1 MKKIILFTLYLIP
14 VLFLIGL
21 VANFS
26 VNVPVDDEW
35 RLASLFEKIAAGNV
49 TFNDFW
55 DLHSNH
61 RIVFPKIIIA
71 VLAFASR
78 WNINYQ
84 LCLSIGLAAITFLAM
99 YKLSSMQVKNVGDDL
114 WHLANILTCILLFS
128 LVQHENWLWGFQLA
142 WFLVNFCFVA
152 AVYAL
157 VSNHKLL
164 PNIAVFNR
172 MKQRCCTTINKLFRN
187 GQDARSTRTLN
198 FCGTGILPVIENDA
212 TPQIKQSTDT
222 PLPCPYDIQIWIA
235 AGFCFIA
242 SFSLA
247 QGLLSWLAAIP
258 AVAAL
263 EGNAA
268 QKRKRVI
275 VWMLLFLAT
284 CAVYSIDYHPSR
296 KASIISL
303 LNKPFVVIDY
313 FLSLLGSPIV
323 RSPGISALVGL
334 LIFASFLF
342 LVFYFFVIGNP
353 AKQSPAP
360 AIPSPLAMT
369 DRNDISE
376 SYSNPN
382 SVMNVVQTATLDGQD
397 AHPTIHLGLRQDTH
411 SNIDLGLQNQ
421 ALPWLSIGFFSVLSS
436 LFITAGRAE
445 FGAIQALESS
455 RYTTNSILLLIA
467 VVQLGQLFVRGN
479 YQERKATLKRNY
491 KFIYRVV
498 AGLLI
503 ATIIVNSQQAIA
515 QTISALLYK
524 QGAQD
529 CLQLI
534 NYLEPSDFFNNS
546 PESCLRVLSKKTW
559 LVREGAAIIDKIG
572 WRKFA
577 KNVEFIS
584 NTEKVYGYLDKPQT
598 TDKSLT
604 VKQNDAVKAAG
615 WAVWPEKLHQPNIV
629 LLSVG
634 GKKSFFANA
643 YVNLDS
649 PDIAESLKSELYN
662 NARWAVDLSHNNLP
676 IAQTEIKAWVYN
688 PVDNQFVQLRGG

>member
-14 VLFLIGL
+14 VLLLIGF

-35 RLASLFEKIAAGNV
+35 RLASLFEKIAAGNA

-55 DLHSNH
+55 VLHSNH
-61 RIVFPKIIIA
+61 RIVFPKILIA
-71 VLAFASR
+71 VLAFASQ

-84 LCLSIGLAAITFLAM
+84 LCLSIGLAAITFVAM
-99 YKLSSMQVKNVGDDL
+99 YSLSSMQLKNVGDDL
-114 WHLANILTCILLFS
+114 WHLTNILTCILLFS

-142 WFLVNFCFVA
+142 WFLVNLCFVA

-157 VSNHKLL
+157 SSNRNLL

-172 MKQRCCTTINKLFRN
+172 MKQRCCTKIDQLFRN
-187 GQDARSTRTLN
+187 GHLARFTRTLN
-198 FCGTGILPVIENDA
+198 FCGTGILPVLENDA

-222 PLPCPYDIQIWIA
+222 ALSCPYDIQIFIA
-235 AGFCFIA
+235 ALFCFIA

-258 AVAAL
+258 AVAGL
-263 EGNAA
+263 EGNAT
-268 QKRKRVI
+268 QKTKKFI
-275 VWMLLFLAT
+275 VWMLLFVAT
-284 CAVYSIDYHPSR
+284 CAIYSIDYHPSR
-296 KASIISL
+296 KTSIISL
-303 LNKPFVVIDY
+303 LNKPLVVIDY

-342 LVFYFFVIGNP
+342 LVFHFGR
-353 AKQSPAP
+353 K
-360 AIPSPLAMT
+360 
-369 DRNDISE
+369 ISE
-376 SYSNPN
+376 HREA
-382 SVMNVVQTATLDGQD
+382 V
-397 AHPTIHLGLRQDTH
+397 
-411 SNIDLGLQNQ
+411 
-421 ALPWLSIGFFSVLSS
+421 PWLSIGLFSVLSA
-436 LFITAGRAE
+436 LFITGGRAE
-445 FGAIQALESS
+445 FGAIQAIESS

-467 VVQLGQLFVRGN
+467 LVQLGQLFARGKSAIN
-479 YQERKATLKRNY
+479 RNY
-491 KFIYRVV
+491 KLVYRVL

-503 ATIIVNSQQAIA
+503 GIMIVNSGQAIA
-515 QTISALLYK
+515 QSSSALLYK

-534 NYLEPSDFFNNS
+534 NYLEPSDFFNNA

-559 LVREGAAIIDKIG
+559 LVREGAAILDKIG

-584 NTEKVYGYLDKPQT
+584 NPHKVYGYLDKPQT
-598 TDKSLT
+598 SDKSLT
-604 VKQNDAVKAAG
+604 VKKSAGFKAAG
-615 WAVWPEKLHQPNIV
+615 WAVLPENWKQPNIV

-634 GKKSFFANA
+634 EKQSFFANA
-643 YVNLDS
+643 YVNSDS
-649 PDIAESLKSELYN
+649 PDIAKTLKSQLYN
-662 NARWAVDLSHNNLP
+662 NARWAVDLSANDLP

>member
-14 VLFLIGL
+14 VVLLIGF

-55 DLHSNH
+55 ALHSNH
-61 RIVFPKIIIA
+61 RILFPKIIIA

-84 LCLSIGLAAITFLAM
+84 LCVSIGLAVITFIAM
-99 YKLSSMQVKNVGDDL
+99 YKLSSMQVKNVADDL
-114 WHLANILTCILLFS
+114 WHLANILTCILVFS

-142 WFLVNFCFVA
+142 WFFVNLCFVA

-164 PNIAVFNR
+164 ANIR
-172 MKQRCCTTINKLFRN
+172 I
-187 GQDARSTRTLN
+187 S
-198 FCGTGILPVIENDA
+198 
-212 TPQIKQSTDT
+212 
-222 PLPCPYDIQIWIA
+222 IA
-235 AGFCFIA
+235 AIFCLVA

-258 AVAAL
+258 AVVAL

-268 QKRKRVI
+268 QKRKRAI
-275 VWMLLFLAT
+275 AWMLLFAAT

-303 LNKPFVVIDY
+303 LNKPLVVIDY

-323 RSPGISALVGL
+323 RSPGISAVVGL
-334 LIFASFLF
+334 VIFPIF
-342 LVFYFFVIGNP
+342 VFFVVYFGKKIVSSSI
-353 AKQSPAP
+353 ASSVSDRSEKQPQVP
-360 AIPSPLAMT
+360 AIASSLAIT
-369 DRNDISE
+369 NRNDIAE
-376 SYSNPN
+376 NYE
-382 SVMNVVQTATLDGQD
+382 
-397 AHPTIHLGLRQDTH
+397 
-411 SNIDLGLQNQ
+411 
-421 ALPWLSIGFFSVLSS
+421 ALPWLSIGFFSVLSA

-445 FGAIQALESS
+445 FGAIQAIESS

-467 VVQLGQLFVRGN
+467 LVQLGELFVRGN
-479 YQERKATLKRNY
+479 DRETKATLKRNY

-515 QTISALLYK
+515 LTRSALLYK

-584 NTEKVYGYLDKPQT
+584 NTQKVYGYLDKPQT
-598 TDKSLT
+598 SDKSLT
-604 VKQNDAVKAAG
+604 VKKNAAVKAAG
-615 WAVWPEKLHQPNIV
+615 WAVLPGNLQQPNIV

-634 GKKSFFANA
+634 DKKSFFANA
-643 YVNLDS
+643 YVNLES
-649 PDIAESLKSELYN
+649 PDIAENLKSELYN
-662 NARWAVDLSHNNLP
+662 NARWAVDLSDNNLP

-688 PVDNQFVQLRGG
+688 PLDNQFVQLRGG

>member
-1 MKKIILFTLYLIP
+1 MLPDLILMKKLILFTLYLIP
-14 VLFLIGL
+14 VLLLIGF

-35 RLASLFEKIAAGNV
+35 RLASLFEKIAQGNV
-49 TFNDFW
+49 TFKDFW
-55 DLHSNH
+55 ALHSNH

-84 LCLSIGLAAITFLAM
+84 LCLSIGLAAITFIAM
-99 YKLSSMQVKNVGDDL
+99 YKLSSMQVKNVADDL
-114 WHLANILTCILLFS
+114 WHLANILTCILLGS

-142 WFLVNFCFVA
+142 WFFVNFCFVA

-157 VSNHKLL
+157 SSNHKLL

-172 MKQRCCTTINKLFRN
+172 MKYSR
-187 GQDARSTRTLN
+187 
-198 FCGTGILPVIENDA
+198 
-212 TPQIKQSTDT
+212 DT
-222 PLPCPYDIQIWIA
+222 ALPCPYPISALHYLRISIA
-235 AGFCFIA
+235 ALFCFIA

-268 QKRKRVI
+268 QKRKRTI
-275 VWMLLFLAT
+275 AWMLLFVAT

-303 LNKPFVVIDY
+303 LNKPLVVIDY

-323 RSPGISALVGL
+323 RSPGISAFVGL
-334 LIFASFLF
+334 VIFAIF
-342 LVFYFFVIGNP
+342 VFFVVYFGKKIVSSSVASSVSANSE
-353 AKQSPAP
+353 KQPQVP
-360 AIPSPLAMT
+360 AIPSSLAIT
-369 DRNDISE
+369 DRNDSAE
-376 SYSNPN
+376 NY
-382 SVMNVVQTATLDGQD
+382 
-397 AHPTIHLGLRQDTH
+397 
-411 SNIDLGLQNQ
+411 Q
-421 ALPWLSIGFFSVLSS
+421 ALPWLSIGFFSVLSA

-445 FGAIQALESS
+445 FGAIHAIESS

-467 VVQLGQLFVRGN
+467 LVQLGQLFVRGN
-479 YQERKATLKRNY
+479 YRETKATLKRNY

-503 ATIIVNSQQAIA
+503 ATIILNSQQAIA
-515 QTISALLYK
+515 QSRSALLYK

-534 NYLEPSDFFNNS
+534 NYLEPSDFFKNS

-572 WRKFA
+572 WIKFA

-598 TDKSLT
+598 SDKSLT

-615 WAVWPEKLHQPNIV
+615 WAVLPENLQQPKIV

-634 GKKSFFANA
+634 DKQSFFANA
-643 YVNLDS
+643 YVNSDS
-649 PDIAESLKSELYN
+649 PDIAKSLKSELYN
-662 NARWAVDLSHNNLP
+662 NARWAVDLSGNDLP

>member
-1 MKKIILFTLYLIP
+1 MVAAIDRTLMKKLILFTLYLIP
-14 VLFLIGL
+14 VLFLIGF

-55 DLHSNH
+55 ALHSNH
-61 RIVFPKIIIA
+61 RILFPKIIIA

-84 LCLSIGLAAITFLAM
+84 LCLSIGLAAITFIAM
-99 YKLSSMQVKNVGDDL
+99 YKLSSMPVKNIADDL
-114 WHLANILTCILLFS
+114 WHLANILTCIWLFS

-142 WFLVNFCFVA
+142 WFFVNLCFVT

-157 VSNHKLL
+157 VSPHKLV
-164 PNIAVFNR
+164 PNIRISIAAVF
-172 MKQRCCTTINKLFRN
+172 
-187 GQDARSTRTLN
+187 
-198 FCGTGILPVIENDA
+198 
-212 TPQIKQSTDT
+212 
-222 PLPCPYDIQIWIA
+222 
-235 AGFCFIA
+235 CFLA

-268 QKRKRVI
+268 QKRKRAI
-275 VWMLLFLAT
+275 AWMLLFVAS
-284 CAVYSIDYHPSR
+284 CAVYSIGYHPSR

-303 LNKPFVVIDY
+303 LNKPLVVIDY

-323 RSPGISALVGL
+323 RSPGISAFVGL
-334 LIFASFLF
+334 VILANFI
-342 LVFYFFVIGNP
+342 FFVVYFGKNFVSTSL
-353 AKQSPAP
+353 ASSVNANFQKQPQIP
-360 AIPSPLAMT
+360 AIPSPLGIT
-369 DRNDISE
+369 DRNDIAE
-376 SYSNPN
+376 NYE
-382 SVMNVVQTATLDGQD
+382 
-397 AHPTIHLGLRQDTH
+397 
-411 SNIDLGLQNQ
+411 
-421 ALPWLSIGFFSVLSS
+421 ALPWLSIGFFSVLSA

-445 FGAIQALESS
+445 FGAIHALESS

-467 VVQLGQLFVRGN
+467 LVQLGQLFVRGN
-479 YQERKATLKRNY
+479 YQETKATLRSNY

-515 QTISALLYK
+515 QTRSALLYK

-572 WRKFA
+572 WIEFA
-577 KNVEFIS
+577 KNIEFIS
-584 NTEKVYGYLDKPQT
+584 NTEKVYGYLDKHQT
-598 TDKSLT
+598 SNKSLT

-615 WAVWPEKLHQPNIV
+615 WVVLPENLQQPKIV

-634 GKKSFFANA
+634 DKQSFFANA
-643 YVNLDS
+643 YVNSDS
-649 PDIAESLKSELYN
+649 PDIAKSLKSELYN
-662 NARWAVDLSHNNLP
+662 NARWAVDLSGNDLP

>member
-1 MKKIILFTLYLIP
+1 MKKLILFTLYLIP
-14 VLFLIGL
+14 VLLLIGF

-35 RLASLFEKIAAGNV
+35 RLASLFEKIAQGNV
-49 TFNDFW
+49 TFKDFW
-55 DLHSNH
+55 ALHSNH

-84 LCLSIGLAAITFLAM
+84 LCLSIGLAAITFIAM
-99 YKLSSMQVKNVGDDL
+99 YKLSSMQVKNVADDL
-114 WHLANILTCILLFS
+114 WHLANILTCILLCS

-142 WFLVNFCFVA
+142 WFFVNFCFVA

-172 MKQRCCTTINKLFRN
+172 MKYSR
-187 GQDARSTRTLN
+187 
-198 FCGTGILPVIENDA
+198 
-212 TPQIKQSTDT
+212 DT
-222 PLPCPYDIQIWIA
+222 AVPCPYPISALHYLRISIA
-235 AGFCFIA
+235 ALFCFIA

-268 QKRKRVI
+268 QKRKRTI
-275 VWMLLFLAT
+275 AWMLLFVAT

-303 LNKPFVVIDY
+303 LNKPLVVIDY

-323 RSPGISALVGL
+323 RSPGISAFVGL
-334 LIFASFLF
+334 VIFAIF
-342 LVFYFFVIGNP
+342 VFFVVYFGKKIVSSSVASSVSANSE
-353 AKQSPAP
+353 KQPQVP
-360 AIPSPLAMT
+360 AIPSSIAIT
-369 DRNDISE
+369 DRNDIAE
-376 SYSNPN
+376 NY
-382 SVMNVVQTATLDGQD
+382 
-397 AHPTIHLGLRQDTH
+397 
-411 SNIDLGLQNQ
+411 Q
-421 ALPWLSIGFFSVLSS
+421 ALPWLSIGFFSVLSA

-445 FGAIQALESS
+445 FGAIHAIESS

-467 VVQLGQLFVRGN
+467 LVQLGQLFVRGN
-479 YQERKATLKRNY
+479 DRETKATLKRNY

-503 ATIIVNSQQAIA
+503 ATIILNSQQAIA
-515 QTISALLYK
+515 QSRSALLYK

-534 NYLEPSDFFNNS
+534 NYLEPSDFFKNS

-572 WRKFA
+572 WIKFA

-598 TDKSLT
+598 SDKSLT

-615 WAVWPEKLHQPNIV
+615 WAVLPENLQQPKIV

-634 GKKSFFANA
+634 DKQSFFANA
-643 YVNLDS
+643 YVNSDS
-649 PDIAESLKSELYN
+649 PDIAKSLKSELYN
-662 NARWAVDLSHNNLP
+662 NARWAVDLSGNDLP

>member
-1 MKKIILFTLYLIP
+1 MKKLILFTLYLIP
-14 VLFLIGL
+14 VLLLIGF

-55 DLHSNH
+55 ALHSNH
-61 RIVFPKIIIA
+61 RILFPKIIIA

-84 LCLSIGLAAITFLAM
+84 LCLSIGLAAITFIAM

-142 WFLVNFCFVA
+142 WFFVNLCFVA

-164 PNIAVFNR
+164 PNIRISIAAVF
-172 MKQRCCTTINKLFRN
+172 
-187 GQDARSTRTLN
+187 
-198 FCGTGILPVIENDA
+198 
-212 TPQIKQSTDT
+212 
-222 PLPCPYDIQIWIA
+222 
-235 AGFCFIA
+235 CFVA

-247 QGLLSWLAAIP
+247 QGLLSWLAAMP
-258 AVAAL
+258 AVVAL

-268 QKRKRVI
+268 QKRKRAI
-275 VWMLLFLAT
+275 AWMLLFATT

-303 LNKPFVVIDY
+303 LNKSLVVIDY

-334 LIFASFLF
+334 LILATFLF
-342 LVFYFFVIGNP
+342 LGFHFGRKI
-353 AKQSPAP
+353 
-360 AIPSPLAMT
+360 T
-369 DRNDISE
+369 EHR
-376 SYSNPN
+376 
-382 SVMNVVQTATLDGQD
+382 
-397 AHPTIHLGLRQDTH
+397 
-411 SNIDLGLQNQ
+411 Q
-421 ALPWLSIGFFSVLSS
+421 ALPWLSIGLFSVLSA

-467 VVQLGQLFVRGN
+467 LVQLGQLFVRG
-479 YQERKATLKRNY
+479 KIATINRNY
-491 KFIYRVV
+491 KFVYRVL

-503 ATIIVNSQQAIA
+503 GIIIVNSQQAIA
-515 QTISALLYK
+515 QTRSALLYK

-534 NYLEPSDFFNNS
+534 NYLEPSDFFKNS

-572 WRKFA
+572 WLKFA
-577 KNVEFIS
+577 KNVDFIS

-598 TDKSLT
+598 SDKSLT
-604 VKQNDAVKAAG
+604 VKPKDAVKAAG
-615 WAVWPEKLHQPNIV
+615 WAVWPEKLQQPNIV

-634 GKKSFFANA
+634 DKQSFFANA

-662 NARWAVDLSHNNLP
+662 NARWAVDLSDNNLP

>member
-14 VLFLIGL
+14 VLLLIGF
-21 VANFS
+21 VSNFN

-55 DLHSNH
+55 ALHSNH
-61 RIVFPKIIIA
+61 RILFPKIIIA

-84 LCLSIGLAAITFLAM
+84 LCLSIGLAAITFIAM
-99 YKLSSMQVKNVGDDL
+99 YKLSSMQLKNVGDDL
-114 WHLANILTCILLFS
+114 WHLANILTCIWLFS

-164 PNIAVFNR
+164 PNIRISIAAVF
-172 MKQRCCTTINKLFRN
+172 
-187 GQDARSTRTLN
+187 
-198 FCGTGILPVIENDA
+198 
-212 TPQIKQSTDT
+212 
-222 PLPCPYDIQIWIA
+222 
-235 AGFCFIA
+235 CFVA

-258 AVAAL
+258 AVAAV

-268 QKRKRVI
+268 QKRKRLI
-275 VWMLLFLAT
+275 VWMLLFATT

-334 LIFASFLF
+334 AIFASFLF
-342 LVFYFFVIGNP
+342 FVFHFGRKI
-353 AKQSPAP
+353 
-360 AIPSPLAMT
+360 T
-369 DRNDISE
+369 EHRE
-376 SYSNPN
+376 
-382 SVMNVVQTATLDGQD
+382 
-397 AHPTIHLGLRQDTH
+397 
-411 SNIDLGLQNQ
+411 
-421 ALPWLSIGFFSVLSS
+421 ALPWLSIGGFSVLSA

-467 VVQLGQLFVRGN
+467 VVQLGQLFVLGN
-479 YQERKATLKRNY
+479 YQETKARLKRNY

-515 QTISALLYK
+515 QSRSALLYK

-534 NYLEPSDFFNNS
+534 NYLEPSEFFNNS

-572 WRKFA
+572 WIKFA

-598 TDKSLT
+598 SDKSLT
-604 VKQNDAVKAAG
+604 VKQNEAVKAAG
-615 WAVWPEKLHQPNIV
+615 WAVWPEKLQQPNIV

-634 GKKSFFANA
+634 DKKSFFANA

-662 NARWAVDLSHNNLP
+662 NARWAVDLSDNNLP

>member
-1 MKKIILFTLYLIP
+1 MKKFILFTIYLIP
-14 VLFLIGL
+14 VLLLIGF

-35 RLASLFEKIAAGNV
+35 RLASLFEKIAQGNV
-49 TFNDFW
+49 TSNDFW
-55 DLHSNH
+55 ALHSNH
-61 RIVFPKIIIA
+61 RILFPKIIIA

-78 WNINYQ
+78 WNINYP
-84 LCLSIGLAAITFLAM
+84 LCLSIGLAGITFIAM

-114 WHLANILTCILLFS
+114 WHLANILTCILLCS
-128 LVQHENWLWGFQLA
+128 LVPHENWLWGFQLA
-142 WFLVNFCFVA
+142 WFFVNLCFVA

-172 MKQRCCTTINKLFRN
+172 MKYSK
-187 GQDARSTRTLN
+187 
-198 FCGTGILPVIENDA
+198 
-212 TPQIKQSTDT
+212 DT
-222 PLPCPYDIQIWIA
+222 AVPCPYPLSVLHYIRISIA
-235 AGFCFIA
+235 AVFCFIA

-258 AVAAL
+258 VVAAL

-268 QKRKRVI
+268 QKRKIII
-275 VWMLLFLAT
+275 VWMLLFAAT

-303 LNKPFVVIDY
+303 LSKPLVVIDY
-313 FLSLLGSPIV
+313 FLSLLGSPLV
-323 RSPGISALVGL
+323 RFPGISALVGL
-334 LIFASFLF
+334 LIFAIFLF
-342 LVFYFFVIGNP
+342 WGFYFFVIASP

-360 AIPSPLAMT
+360 AIASYLAMT
-369 DRNDISE
+369 NRNDISSE
-376 SYSNPN
+376 NYE
-382 SVMNVVQTATLDGQD
+382 
-397 AHPTIHLGLRQDTH
+397 
-411 SNIDLGLQNQ
+411 
-421 ALPWLSIGFFSVLSS
+421 ALPWLSIGLFSVLSA

-467 VVQLGQLFVRGN
+467 VVQLGQLFVRAK
-479 YQERKATLKRNY
+479 YQETKATLKRNY

-503 ATIIVNSQQAIA
+503 GIIIVNSQQAIA
-515 QTISALLYK
+515 QTRLALPYK

-534 NYLEPSDFFNNS
+534 NYLEPSDFFDNS

-559 LVREGAAIIDKIG
+559 LVREGGAIIDKIG

-598 TDKSLT
+598 SEKSVT
-604 VKQNDAVKAAG
+604 VKKNAAVKAAG
-615 WAVWPEKLHQPNIV
+615 WAVLPGNLKQPNIV

-634 GKKSFFANA
+634 DKQSFFANA
-643 YVNLDS
+643 YINLDS
-649 PDIAESLKSELYN
+649 PDIAKSLKSDLYN
-662 NARWAVDLSHNNLP
+662 NARWAVDLSDNNLP

>member
-1 MKKIILFTLYLIP
+1 MSAAWYKIVAAIDRTLMKKFILFTLYLIP
-14 VLFLIGL
+14 VVLLIGF

-35 RLASLFEKIAAGNV
+35 RLASLFEKIAQGNV

-55 DLHSNH
+55 ALHSNH
-61 RIVFPKIIIA
+61 RILFPKIIIA

-114 WHLANILTCILLFS
+114 WHLANILTCILLCS
-128 LVQHENWLWGFQLA
+128 LVQYENWLWGFQLA
-142 WFLVNFCFVA
+142 WFFVNLCFVA

-172 MKQRCCTTINKLFRN
+172 MKYSR
-187 GQDARSTRTLN
+187 
-198 FCGTGILPVIENDA
+198 
-212 TPQIKQSTDT
+212 DT
-222 PLPCPYDIQIWIA
+222 ALPCPYPISVLNYIRISIA
-235 AGFCFIA
+235 AVFCFIA

-268 QKRKRVI
+268 QKRKRII
-275 VWMLLFLAT
+275 VWMLLFVAT

-303 LNKPFVVIDY
+303 LSKPLVVIDY
-313 FLSLLGSPIV
+313 FLSLLGSPLV
-323 RSPGISALVGL
+323 RFPGISALVGL
-334 LIFASFLF
+334 LIFAIFLF
-342 LVFYFFVIGNP
+342 LGFYFFVIASP

-360 AIPSPLAMT
+360 AIASYLGMAN
-369 DRNDISE
+369 RNDISE
-376 SYSNPN
+376 N
-382 SVMNVVQTATLDGQD
+382 
-397 AHPTIHLGLRQDTH
+397 HE
-411 SNIDLGLQNQ
+411 
-421 ALPWLSIGFFSVLSS
+421 ALPWLSIGFFSILSA

-467 VVQLGQLFVRGN
+467 LVQLGQLFVRGK
-479 YQERKATLKRNY
+479 YQETKATLNHNY
-491 KFIYRVV
+491 NFFYRML

-515 QTISALLYK
+515 QSRTALLYK

-534 NYLEPSDFFNNS
+534 NYLEQSDFFDNS

-584 NTEKVYGYLDKPQT
+584 NTEKVYGYLEKPQT
-598 TDKSLT
+598 SDKSVT
-604 VKQNDAVKAAG
+604 VKKNAAVKASG
-615 WAVWPEKLHQPNIV
+615 WAVLPGNLKQPNIV

-634 GKKSFFANA
+634 ARQSFFANA

-649 PDIAESLKSELYN
+649 PDIAKSLTSELYN
-662 NARWAVDLSHNNLP
+662 NARWAVDLSDNNLP

>member
-1 MKKIILFTLYLIP
+1 MLPDLILMKKLILFSLYLIP
-14 VLFLIGL
+14 VVLLIGF

-35 RLASLFEKIAAGNV
+35 RLASLFEKIAQGNV

-55 DLHSNH
+55 ALHSNH

-84 LCLSIGLAAITFLAM
+84 LCLSIGLAAITFLAT

-114 WHLANILTCILLFS
+114 WHLANILTCILVFS
-128 LVQHENWLWGFQLA
+128 VVQHENWLWGFQLA
-142 WFLVNFCFVA
+142 WFFVNLCFVA

-157 VSNHKLL
+157 VSPHKLL

-172 MKQRCCTTINKLFRN
+172 MKYSRDTAVPRPLSGK
-187 GQDARSTRTLN
+187 
-198 FCGTGILPVIENDA
+198 GTA
-212 TPQIKQSTDT
+212 
-222 PLPCPYDIQIWIA
+222 LPCPCLHYIRISIA
-235 AGFCFIA
+235 AVFCFIA

-247 QGLLSWLAAIP
+247 QGLLSWLVAIP

-268 QKRKRVI
+268 QKRKRLI
-275 VWMLLFLAT
+275 VWMLLFAAT

-303 LNKPFVVIDY
+303 LSKPLVVIDY
-313 FLSLLGSPIV
+313 FLSLLGSPLV
-323 RSPGISALVGL
+323 RFPGISALVGL
-334 LIFASFLF
+334 LIFAIFLF
-342 LVFYFFVIGNP
+342 LGFYFFVIASP

-360 AIPSPLAMT
+360 AIGSYLAMT
-369 DRNDISE
+369 NRNDISE
-376 SYSNPN
+376 N
-382 SVMNVVQTATLDGQD
+382 
-397 AHPTIHLGLRQDTH
+397 HE
-411 SNIDLGLQNQ
+411 
-421 ALPWLSIGFFSVLSS
+421 ALPWLSIGLFSVLSA

-467 VVQLGQLFVRGN
+467 VIQLGQLFARG
-479 YQERKATLKRNY
+479 KSAALKRNY
-491 KFIYRVV
+491 KLVYRVL

-515 QTISALLYK
+515 QTRSALLYK

-534 NYLEPSDFFNNS
+534 NYLEPSDFFDNS
-546 PESCLRVLSKKTW
+546 PESCLRVLSQKTW

-577 KNVEFIS
+577 KNVKFIS
-584 NTEKVYGYLDKPQT
+584 NTEKVYGYLDQPQT
-598 TDKSLT
+598 SEKSVT
-604 VKQNDAVKAAG
+604 VKKNAAVKVAG
-615 WAVWPEKLHQPNIV
+615 WAVLPGNLKQPNIV

-634 GKKSFFANA
+634 GKQSFFANA

-649 PDIAESLKSELYN
+649 PDIAKSLKSELYN
-662 NARWAVDLSHNNLP
+662 NARWAVDLSDNNLP

>member
-1 MKKIILFTLYLIP
+1 MKKLILFTLYLIP
-14 VLFLIGL
+14 VLLLIGF
-21 VANFS
+21 VSNFS

-55 DLHSNH
+55 ALHSNH
-61 RIVFPKIIIA
+61 RILFPKIIIA

-84 LCLSIGLAAITFLAM
+84 LCLSIGLAAITFIAM
-99 YKLSSMQVKNVGDDL
+99 YKLSSMQVKNIADDL
-114 WHLANILTCILLFS
+114 WHLANILTCIWLLS

-142 WFLVNFCFVA
+142 WFFVNFCFVA

-157 VSNHKLL
+157 FSNHKLL
-164 PNIAVFNR
+164 PNIRISIAAVF
-172 MKQRCCTTINKLFRN
+172 
-187 GQDARSTRTLN
+187 
-198 FCGTGILPVIENDA
+198 
-212 TPQIKQSTDT
+212 
-222 PLPCPYDIQIWIA
+222 
-235 AGFCFIA
+235 CFVA

-258 AVAAL
+258 AVVAL

-268 QKRKRVI
+268 QKRKRAI
-275 VWMLLFLAT
+275 AWMLLFATT
-284 CAVYSIDYHPSR
+284 CAVYSIDYHPTR

-334 LIFASFLF
+334 LIFATFLF
-342 LVFYFFVIGNP
+342 FGFHFGRKI
-353 AKQSPAP
+353 
-360 AIPSPLAMT
+360 T
-369 DRNDISE
+369 EHR
-376 SYSNPN
+376 
-382 SVMNVVQTATLDGQD
+382 
-397 AHPTIHLGLRQDTH
+397 
-411 SNIDLGLQNQ
+411 Q
-421 ALPWLSIGFFSVLSS
+421 ALPWLSIGLFSVLSA

-467 VVQLGQLFVRGN
+467 LVQLGQLFVRGKISTIN
-479 YQERKATLKRNY
+479 RTY
-491 KFIYRVV
+491 KFVYRVL

-503 ATIIVNSQQAIA
+503 GIIIVNSQQAIA
-515 QTISALLYK
+515 QTRSALLYK

-534 NYLEPSDFFNNS
+534 NYLQPSDFFKNS

-572 WRKFA
+572 WIKFA

-598 TDKSLT
+598 SDKSLT

-615 WAVWPEKLHQPNIV
+615 WAVLPGNLKQPNIV

-634 GKKSFFANA
+634 DKQSFFANA

-662 NARWAVDLSHNNLP
+662 NARWAVDLSDNNLP

>member
-1 MKKIILFTLYLIP
+1 MLPDLILMKKLILFTLYLIP
-14 VLFLIGL
+14 VLLLIGF

-35 RLASLFEKIAAGNV
+35 RLASLFEKIAQGNV

-55 DLHSNH
+55 ALHSNH

-84 LCLSIGLAAITFLAM
+84 LCLSIGLAGITFIAM
-99 YKLSSMQVKNVGDDL
+99 YKLSSMQVKKVADDL
-114 WHLANILTCILLFS
+114 WHLANILTCILLGS

-142 WFLVNFCFVA
+142 WFFVNFCFVA

-157 VSNHKLL
+157 SSNHKLL
-164 PNIAVFNR
+164 PNIAVLNR
-172 MKQRCCTTINKLFRN
+172 MKYSRDR
-187 GQDARSTRTLN
+187 A
-198 FCGTGILPVIENDA
+198 
-212 TPQIKQSTDT
+212 
-222 PLPCPYDIQIWIA
+222 LPCPYPISALHYLRISIA
-235 AGFCFIA
+235 ALFCFIA

-268 QKRKRVI
+268 QKRKRTI
-275 VWMLLFLAT
+275 AWMLLFVAT

-303 LNKPFVVIDY
+303 LNKPLVVIDY

-323 RSPGISALVGL
+323 RSPGISAFVGL
-334 LIFASFLF
+334 VIFAIF
-342 LVFYFFVIGNP
+342 VFFVVYFGKKIVSSSVASSVSANSEKQPQVP
-353 AKQSPAP
+353 ASPSSL
-360 AIPSPLAMT
+360 AIT
-369 DRNDISE
+369 ERNDIAE
-376 SYSNPN
+376 NY
-382 SVMNVVQTATLDGQD
+382 
-397 AHPTIHLGLRQDTH
+397 
-411 SNIDLGLQNQ
+411 Q
-421 ALPWLSIGFFSVLSS
+421 ALPWLSIGFFSVLSA

-445 FGAIQALESS
+445 FGAIHALESS

-467 VVQLGQLFVRGN
+467 LVQLGQLFVRGN
-479 YQERKATLKRNY
+479 DRETKAKLKRNY
-491 KFIYRVV
+491 KFIYRVF

-503 ATIIVNSQQAIA
+503 ATIILNSQQAIA
-515 QTISALLYK
+515 QSRSALLYK

-534 NYLEPSDFFNNS
+534 NYLEASDFFTNS

-572 WRKFA
+572 WITFA

-598 TDKSLT
+598 SDKSLT

-615 WAVWPEKLHQPNIV
+615 WAVLPENLQQPKIV

-634 GKKSFFANA
+634 DKQSFFANA
-643 YVNLDS
+643 YVNSDS
-649 PDIAESLKSELYN
+649 PDIAKSLKSELYN
-662 NARWAVDLSHNNLP
+662 NARWAVDLSGNDLP

>member
-1 MKKIILFTLYLIP
+1 MKKLILFTLYLIP
-14 VLFLIGL
+14 VLFLIGF

-55 DLHSNH
+55 ALHSNH
-61 RIVFPKIIIA
+61 RILFPKIIIA

-84 LCLSIGLAAITFLAM
+84 LCLSIGLAAITFIAM
-99 YKLSSMQVKNVGDDL
+99 YKLSSMPVKNVADDL

-142 WFLVNFCFVA
+142 WFFVNLCFVA

-164 PNIAVFNR
+164 PNIRISIAAVF
-172 MKQRCCTTINKLFRN
+172 
-187 GQDARSTRTLN
+187 
-198 FCGTGILPVIENDA
+198 
-212 TPQIKQSTDT
+212 
-222 PLPCPYDIQIWIA
+222 
-235 AGFCFIA
+235 CFLA

-268 QKRKRVI
+268 QKRKRALA
-275 VWMLLFLAT
+275 WMLLFVAT

-303 LNKPFVVIDY
+303 LNKPLVVIDY
-313 FLSLLGSPIV
+313 LLSLLGSPIV
-323 RSPGISALVGL
+323 RSPGISAFVGL
-334 LIFASFLF
+334 VILAKFI
-342 LVFYFFVIGNP
+342 FFVVYFGKKIISSSLASSVNANFP
-353 AKQSPAP
+353 KQPQVP
-360 AIPSPLAMT
+360 AIPSLLGIT
-369 DRNDISE
+369 DSNDIAE

-382 SVMNVVQTATLDGQD
+382 SVINVVQAATLDGQD
-397 AHPTIHLGLRQDTH
+397 AHLTIHLELREDAH
-411 SNIDLGLQNQ
+411 STIPLGLQHQ
-421 ALPWLSIGFFSVLSS
+421 ALPWLLIGFFSLLSS

-445 FGAIQALESS
+445 FGAIHALESS

-467 VVQLGQLFVRGN
+467 LVQLGQLFVRGN
-479 YQERKATLKRNY
+479 YQETKARLRSNY
-491 KFIYRVV
+491 KIIYRVV

-515 QTISALLYK
+515 PSRAAILYK
-524 QGAQD
+524 QGAHD

-534 NYLEPSDFFNNS
+534 NYLEPSDFFKNS

-572 WRKFA
+572 WIKFA
-577 KNVEFIS
+577 KNIEFIS

-598 TDKSLT
+598 SNKSLT

-615 WAVWPEKLHQPNIV
+615 WAVLPEKLEQPNIV
-629 LLSVG
+629 LLSLG
-634 GKKSFFANA
+634 DKKSFFANA

-662 NARWAVDLSHNNLP
+662 NARWAVDLPDNNLP

>member
-14 VLFLIGL
+14 VVLLIGF
-21 VANFS
+21 VANFN

-55 DLHSNH
+55 ALHSNH
-61 RIVFPKIIIA
+61 RILFPKIIIA

-84 LCLSIGLAAITFLAM
+84 LCLSIGLAAITFIAM

-142 WFLVNFCFVA
+142 WFFVNLCFVA
-152 AVYAL
+152 AVYTL

-164 PNIAVFNR
+164 PNIRISIAAVF
-172 MKQRCCTTINKLFRN
+172 
-187 GQDARSTRTLN
+187 
-198 FCGTGILPVIENDA
+198 
-212 TPQIKQSTDT
+212 
-222 PLPCPYDIQIWIA
+222 
-235 AGFCFIA
+235 CFVA

-247 QGLLSWLAAIP
+247 QGLLSWLAAMP
-258 AVAAL
+258 AVVAL

-268 QKRKRVI
+268 QKRKRAI
-275 VWMLLFLAT
+275 AWMLLFVAT

-296 KASIISL
+296 KASLIFL
-303 LNKPFVVIDY
+303 LNKPLVVIDY

-334 LIFASFLF
+334 LIFATFLF
-342 LVFYFFVIGNP
+342 LGFHFGRKI
-353 AKQSPAP
+353 
-360 AIPSPLAMT
+360 T
-369 DRNDISE
+369 EHR
-376 SYSNPN
+376 
-382 SVMNVVQTATLDGQD
+382 
-397 AHPTIHLGLRQDTH
+397 
-411 SNIDLGLQNQ
+411 Q
-421 ALPWLSIGFFSVLSS
+421 ALPWLSIGLFSVLSA

-467 VVQLGQLFVRGN
+467 LVQLGQLFVRG
-479 YQERKATLKRNY
+479 KIATINRNY
-491 KFIYRVV
+491 KFVYRVL

-503 ATIIVNSQQAIA
+503 GIIIVNSQQAIA
-515 QTISALLYK
+515 QTRSALLYK

-534 NYLEPSDFFNNS
+534 NYLEPSDFFKNS

-572 WRKFA
+572 WIKFA
-577 KNVEFIS
+577 KNVDFIS
-584 NTEKVYGYLDKPQT
+584 NTEKVYGYLDKPPT
-598 TDKSLT
+598 SDKSLT
-604 VKQNDAVKAAG
+604 VKPKDAVKAAG
-615 WAVWPEKLHQPNIV
+615 WAVLPGNLKQPNIV

-634 GKKSFFANA
+634 DKQSFFANA

-662 NARWAVDLSHNNLP
+662 NARWAVDLSDNNLP

>member
-1 MKKIILFTLYLIP
+1 MKKFILFSLYLIP
-14 VLFLIGL
+14 VVLLIGF

-26 VNVPVDDEW
+26 VNVPIDDEW

-55 DLHSNH
+55 ALHSNH
-61 RIVFPKIIIA
+61 RILFPKITIA

-84 LCLSIGLAAITFLAM
+84 LCLSIALAVVTFIAL
-99 YKLSSMQVKNVGDDL
+99 YKLSSMQVKNAGDNL
-114 WHLANILTCILLFS
+114 WHLANILTCILLCS

-142 WFLVNFCFVA
+142 WFLVNLCFVA

-164 PNIAVFNR
+164 PY
-172 MKQRCCTTINKLFRN
+172 
-187 GQDARSTRTLN
+187 
-198 FCGTGILPVIENDA
+198 
-212 TPQIKQSTDT
+212 IKIS
-222 PLPCPYDIQIWIA
+222 IA
-235 AGFCFIA
+235 AIFCLIA

-268 QKRKRVI
+268 RKRKRLI
-275 VWMLLFLAT
+275 LWMLLFAAT

-303 LNKPFVVIDY
+303 LNKPLVVIDY

-323 RSPGISALVGL
+323 RLSGISALVGF

-342 LVFYFFVIGNP
+342 LGFHFCR
-353 AKQSPAP
+353 K
-360 AIPSPLAMT
+360 
-369 DRNDISE
+369 ISE
-376 SYSNPN
+376 HREA
-382 SVMNVVQTATLDGQD
+382 V
-397 AHPTIHLGLRQDTH
+397 
-411 SNIDLGLQNQ
+411 
-421 ALPWLSIGFFSVLSS
+421 PWLSIGLFSVLSA

-445 FGAIQALESS
+445 LGAIQAIESS

-467 VVQLGQLFVRGN
+467 LVQLGQLFVRGKSAIN
-479 YQERKATLKRNY
+479 RSY
-491 KFIYRVV
+491 KLVYRVL
-498 AGLLI
+498 AGLSI
-503 ATIIVNSQQAIA
+503 GIIIVNSGQAIA
-515 QTISALLYK
+515 QSRSALVYK

-529 CLQLI
+529 CLQLL
-534 NYLEPSDFFNNS
+534 NYLEPSDFFKNS

-559 LVREGAAIIDKIG
+559 LVREGAAILDKIG

-584 NTEKVYGYLDKPQT
+584 NPEQVYGYLDQPQIS
-598 TDKSLT
+598 DKSLT
-604 VKQNDAVKAAG
+604 VKKNSVFKAVG
-615 WAVWPEKLHQPNIV
+615 WAVLPENLQQPNIV

-634 GKKSFFANA
+634 ERQSFFANG
-643 YVNLDS
+643 YVNSDS
-649 PDIAESLKSELYN
+649 PDIAKTLNSQVYS
-662 NARWAVDLSHNNLP
+662 NARWAFDLQANYLP

-688 PVDNQFVQLRGG
+688 PVDNQFVRLRGGGRVTVEDEE

>member
-1 MKKIILFTLYLIP
+1 MKKLILFTLYLIP
-14 VLFLIGL
+14 VLLLIGF

-35 RLASLFEKIAAGNV
+35 RLASLFEKIAQGNV
-49 TFNDFW
+49 TFKDFW
-55 DLHSNH
+55 ALHSNH

-84 LCLSIGLAAITFLAM
+84 LCLSIGLAAITFIAM
-99 YKLSSMQVKNVGDDL
+99 YKLSSMQVKKVADDL
-114 WHLANILTCILLFS
+114 WHLANILTCILLCS

-142 WFLVNFCFVA
+142 WFFVNLCFVA

-157 VSNHKLL
+157 SSNRKFL
-164 PNIAVFNR
+164 PNIAVFNQ
-172 MKQRCCTTINKLFRN
+172 MKQRCCTNIDKLFRN
-187 GQDARSTRTLN
+187 GQDARSTKIQYS
-198 FCGTGILPVIENDA
+198 CGTGILPVLENDA
-212 TPQIKQSTDT
+212 TPQIEQSTDT
-222 PLPCPYDIQIWIA
+222 ALSCPYDIQISIA
-235 AGFCFIA
+235 ALFCFIA

-268 QKRKRVI
+268 QKRKRTI
-275 VWMLLFLAT
+275 AWMLLFVAT

-303 LNKPFVVIDY
+303 LNKPLVVIDY

-323 RSPGISALVGL
+323 RSPGISAFVGL
-334 LIFASFLF
+334 VIFAIF
-342 LVFYFFVIGNP
+342 VFFVVYFGKKIVSSSIASSVSANSEKP
-353 AKQSPAP
+353 PQVQ
-360 AIPSPLAMT
+360 AIPSSLAIT
-369 DRNDISE
+369 DRNDIAE
-376 SYSNPN
+376 NYE
-382 SVMNVVQTATLDGQD
+382 
-397 AHPTIHLGLRQDTH
+397 
-411 SNIDLGLQNQ
+411 
-421 ALPWLSIGFFSVLSS
+421 ALPWLSIGLFSVLSA

-445 FGAIQALESS
+445 FGAIHAIESS

-467 VVQLGQLFVRGN
+467 LVQLGQLFVRGN
-479 YQERKATLKRNY
+479 DRETKATLKRNY

-503 ATIIVNSQQAIA
+503 ATIILNSQQAIA
-515 QTISALLYK
+515 QSRSALLYK

-534 NYLEPSDFFNNS
+534 NYLESSDFFKNS

-572 WRKFA
+572 WIKFA

-598 TDKSLT
+598 SDKSLT
-604 VKQNDAVKAAG
+604 VKQKDAVKAAG
-615 WAVWPEKLHQPNIV
+615 WAVLPENLQQPKIV

-634 GKKSFFANA
+634 DKQSFFANA
-643 YVNLDS
+643 YVNSDS
-649 PDIAESLKSELYN
+649 PDIAKSLKSELYN
-662 NARWAVDLSHNNLP
+662 NARWAVDLSGNDLP

>member
-14 VLFLIGL
+14 VVLLIGF

-35 RLASLFEKIAAGNV
+35 RLASLFEKIAQGNV

-55 DLHSNH
+55 ALHSNH
-61 RIVFPKIIIA
+61 RILFPKIIIA

-84 LCLSIGLAAITFLAM
+84 LCLSIGLAAITFIAM

-114 WHLANILTCILLFS
+114 WHLANILTCILIFS

-142 WFLVNFCFVA
+142 WFFVNLCFVA

-157 VSNHKLL
+157 VSHHKLL
-164 PNIAVFNR
+164 PNIRISIAAVF
-172 MKQRCCTTINKLFRN
+172 
-187 GQDARSTRTLN
+187 
-198 FCGTGILPVIENDA
+198 
-212 TPQIKQSTDT
+212 
-222 PLPCPYDIQIWIA
+222 
-235 AGFCFIA
+235 CFFA

-258 AVAAL
+258 AVVAL
-263 EGNAA
+263 ERNAA
-268 QKRKRVI
+268 QKRKRLI
-275 VWMLLFLAT
+275 VWMLLFVAT

-303 LNKPFVVIDY
+303 LNKQFVVIDY

-323 RSPGISALVGL
+323 RSHGISALVGW
-334 LIFASFLF
+334 LIFASF
-342 LVFYFFVIGNP
+342 VFFVVYFGKKIVSSS
-353 AKQSPAP
+353 ADSSVSADSEKQFQLP
-360 AIPSPLAMT
+360 AIPSSLAMT
-369 DRNDISE
+369 DRNDIGE
-376 SYSNPN
+376 NYE
-382 SVMNVVQTATLDGQD
+382 
-397 AHPTIHLGLRQDTH
+397 
-411 SNIDLGLQNQ
+411 
-421 ALPWLSIGFFSVLSS
+421 ALPWLSIGLFSVLSA

-445 FGAIQALESS
+445 FGAIQAIESS

-467 VVQLGQLFVRGN
+467 VVQLWQLFVPGN
-479 YQERKATLKRNY
+479 DPKTKATLKPNY

-503 ATIIVNSQQAIA
+503 ATIIVNSQLAIA
-515 QTISALLYK
+515 KTRSAIIYK

-546 PESCLRVLSKKTW
+546 PESCVRVLSKKTW
-559 LVREGAAIIDKIG
+559 LVREGAAIIEKIG
-572 WRKFA
+572 WLKFA

-598 TDKSLT
+598 SDKSLT

-615 WAVWPEKLHQPNIV
+615 WAVLPENLQQPHIV
-629 LLSVG
+629 LLSLG
-634 GKKSFFANA
+634 EKKSFFANA

-662 NARWAVDLSHNNLP
+662 NARWAVDLSDNNLP

-688 PVDNQFVQLRGG
+688 PVDNKFVQLRGG